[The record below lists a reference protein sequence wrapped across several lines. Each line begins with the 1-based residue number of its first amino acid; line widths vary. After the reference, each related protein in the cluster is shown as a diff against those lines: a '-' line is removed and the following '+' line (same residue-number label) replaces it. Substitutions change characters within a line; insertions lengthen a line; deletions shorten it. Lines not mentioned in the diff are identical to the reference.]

1 MSAAEPDTGID
12 RDGNHDGRDD
22 VSSGLALAA
31 AIILGLAAILTAWG
45 SYRASLESGSVT
57 RNYAEQQALISQ
69 ANDIYAQSDQASSL
83 EQQFFLSYVIETSA
97 GNTDGAA
104 YLEETMTDD
113 LRAVVEWWINEP
125 AETSPPTPFSEQNP
139 EFANL
144 TSQLLL
150 ADGNAAM
157 DEADL
162 RRVAAEESGKTGD
175 RYGLANV
182 FFAIVLFLAGIAT
195 LLSRRFLQV
204 GIVALSVVILVVGVY
219 ILVSTPGWAS
229 LS

>member
-1 MSAAEPDTGID
+1 MSPTEPDLD
-12 RDGNHDGRDD
+12 ANNDGRDD
-22 VSSGLALAA
+22 VSSSLALVA

-104 YLEETMTDD
+104 YLEETMSDD
-113 LRAVVEWWINEP
+113 LRAVVDWWIEEP
-125 AETSPPTPFSEQNP
+125 SETSPPTPFSEQNP
-139 EFANL
+139 EYPNL
-144 TSQLLL
+144 TSQVLL
-150 ADGNAAM
+150 AEGNATM
-157 DEADL
+157 EEADL
-162 RRVAAEESGKTGD
+162 RRVAAEASGEVGD
-175 RYGLANV
+175 RYGLAGV

-195 LLSRRFLQV
+195 LLSKRFLQI
-204 GIVALSVVILVVGVY
+204 GIVGLSAVILAVGVY
-219 ILVSTPGWAS
+219 ILVTIPGWAS
-229 LS
+229 LG

>member
-1 MSAAEPDTGID
+1 MSATAPDPVES
-12 RDGNHDGRDD
+12 RDANHDGRDN
-22 VSSGLALAA
+22 VSSALALTA

-45 SYRASLESGSVT
+45 SYRASIESGSVT

-83 EQQFFLSYVIETSA
+83 EQQFFLSYAIETSA

-104 YLEETMTDD
+104 YLENTMTDD
-113 LRAVVEWWINEP
+113 LWAVVDWWINAP
-125 AETSPPTPFSEQNP
+125 SETAPPTPFSELNP
-139 EFANL
+139 AYAGL
-144 TSQLLL
+144 ASQLLL
-150 ADGNAAM
+150 TEGNAAM
-157 DEADL
+157 AEADL
-162 RRVAAEESGKTGD
+162 RRVAAEESGSIGD

-182 FFAIVLFLAGIAT
+182 FFAIVLFLAGIAS

-204 GIVALSVVILVVGVY
+204 GIVALSIAILAVGVVILVG
-219 ILVSTPGWAS
+219 TPGWAS

>member
-1 MSAAEPDTGID
+1 MSATAPDPVED
-12 RDGNHDGRDD
+12 LDANNDGRDD

-57 RNYAEQQALISQ
+57 RNYAEQQALIAT

-104 YLEETMTDD
+104 YLEATMTDD
-113 LRAVVEWWINEP
+113 LWAVVEWWINEP
-125 AETSPPTPFSEQNP
+125 EETSPPTPFSEQNP
-139 EFANL
+139 EFPNL

-157 DEADL
+157 EEADL
-162 RRVAAEESGKTGD
+162 RRTAAEESGEIGD

-195 LLSRRFLQV
+195 LLSRRFLQI
-204 GIVALSVVILVVGVY
+204 GIVALSVAILAVGVVILVT
-219 ILVSTPGWAS
+219 IPGWAS

>member
-1 MSAAEPDTGID
+1 MSPTSPEPVEDRAAESDR
-12 RDGNHDGRDD
+12 RDG

-45 SYRASLESGSVT
+45 SFRASLESGNVT
-57 RNYAEQQALISQ
+57 RNYAEQQTLIAQ

-97 GNTDGAA
+97 GNADGAA
-104 YLEETMTDD
+104 YLEATMTDD
-113 LRAVVEWWINEP
+113 LWAVVEWWLAEPNET
-125 AETSPPTPFSEQNP
+125 APPTPFAESNP
-139 EFANL
+139 AYPDL

-150 ADGNAAM
+150 VDGQAAM
-157 DEADL
+157 DEAEQ
-162 RRVAAEESGKTGD
+162 RRLAAREAGETGD

-195 LLSRRFLQV
+195 LLSRRFLQI
-204 GIVALSVVILVVGVY
+204 GIVSLSLVILAVGVVIMVT
-219 ILVSTPGWAS
+219 IPGWAS